1 MDVDNGPMPLLLMP
15 NNYFGNKCKANSGM
29 GANSPVIFSL
39 SMFVGALQNQKRKIK
54 AKEGLASY
62 YYIYFKLFVFRTEW
76 KNIGAAKNGAEFS
89 LFLYAVFI

>member
-39 SMFVGALQNQKRKIK
+39 SVFVGALQNQKK
-54 AKEGLASY
+54 
-62 YYIYFKLFVFRTEW
+62 
-76 KNIGAAKNGAEFS
+76 KNKGKGRIG
-89 LFLYAVFI
+89 